1 MNQQDFLNGHFLIA
15 MPALG
20 DPNFHHSVTLICE
33 HNSEGALGI
42 TVNRPLDDIH
52 LADVLEQLELKEQDP
67 NIGRQVL
74 FSGGPVE
81 RERGFV
87 IHQPVGDWEATLDMG
102 NGIGVTSSRDILTA
116 IADGEG
122 PDRSFV
128 ALGYAGWGAGQLEQ
142 ELTEN
147 AWLSSPADPRILFDV
162 PPAERWRE
170 AARNMGVDISR
181 LSGQSGNA

>member
-1 MNQQDFLNGHFLIA
+1 MSQQDFLNGHFLIA

-33 HNSEGALGI
+33 HNSDGALGI

-52 LADVLEQLELKEQDP
+52 LLDVLEQLELEQQDP
-67 NIGRQVL
+67 AIGEQVL

-87 IHQPVGDWEATLDMG
+87 IHQPVGNWEATLDLG
-102 NGIGVTSSRDILTA
+102 DELGVTSSRDILAA
-116 IADGEG
+116 IAEGKG

-128 ALGYAGWGAGQLEQ
+128 ALGYAGWEAGQLEQ
-142 ELTEN
+142 EITEN

-170 AARNMGVDISR
+170 AARNMGVDIHR
-181 LSGQSGNA
+181 LSGQSGTA